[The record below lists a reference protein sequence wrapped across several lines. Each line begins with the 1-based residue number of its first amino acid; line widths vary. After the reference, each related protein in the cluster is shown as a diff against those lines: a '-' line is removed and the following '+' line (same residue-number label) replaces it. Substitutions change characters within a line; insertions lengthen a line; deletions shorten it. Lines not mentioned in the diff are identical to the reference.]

1 MFKSVG
7 TLRYFN
13 DPHKLIVE
21 IDPEISN
28 YYQILIPKYVDY
40 NKQKYAPH
48 ISVIRKEVIP
58 NLHLWGKYEGQD
70 FEFEYDNFIYMSRN
84 YLWLNVFS
92 EELEA
97 IRFEL
102 GLTKTSEITRSPDG
116 RHKFHTTIGNLKNS
130 DPLDIR

>member
-13 DPHKLIVE
+13 NSKLIVE

-28 YYQILIPKYVDY
+28 YYQSLIPKYIYY
-40 NKQKYAPH
+40 NKQRYAPH
-48 ISVIRKEVIP
+48 ISVIRKEIIP
-58 NLHLWGKYEGQD
+58 NMDLWGKYEGQEV
-70 FEFEYDNFIYMSRN
+70 EFEYENLIYMSPN
-84 YLWLNVFS
+84 YMWLNIYS

-97 IRFEL
+97 IRLEL

-116 RHKFHTTIGNLKNS
+116 RHKFHTTIGNFKK
-130 DPLDIR
+130 